1 MEEAR
6 FTMRVHPVIMKK
18 MKYIAK
24 QNGRS
29 INREIEQI
37 LKWVITDYENKYG
50 RIKVEEIEKPRVKED
65 PVTFDLSE
73 LYK

>member
-6 FTMRVHPVIMKK
+6 FTMRVHPVIMQK

-37 LKWVITDYENKYG
+37 LKWVITDYENKCG
-50 RIKVEEIEKPRVKED
+50 RIKVEEDVRKSAAED
-65 PVTFDLSE
+65 PTALDLSE

>member
-6 FTMRVHPVIMKK
+6 FTMRVHPVIMQK
-18 MKYIAK
+18 MKFIAK

-50 RIKVEEIEKPRVKED
+50 RIKVEEAVRKPVAED
-65 PVTFDLSE
+65 PTALDLSE

>member
-50 RIKVEEIEKPRVKED
+50 RIKIEEIEKPQVKED